1 MNLQKQ
7 RGSSSTNG
15 DDISGA
21 TDEWFPEG
29 FEERM
34 RAKNTGLLI
43 HGLAPAVAILAHA
56 SIGTFL
62 SHYGW
67 NSVLEST
74 AHGVPV
80 VAWPLNAQVL
90 EEWGS
95 CVELCRGNAP
105 DSPAL
110 ERERV
115 AEVVEMVIGSMEM
128 AAKTRQCVKKIQEM
142 IAPALEDGGSSMNT
156 LKEFFAL
163 LTLRDRTMPMKL

>member
-1 MNLQKQ
+1 MVTISAGPQTSGSRKGSRKGCEPRT
-7 RGSSSTNG
+7 RGSSFTC
-15 DDISGA
+15 
-21 TDEWFPEG
+21 WLPQ
-29 FEERM
+29 
-34 RAKNTGLLI
+34 
-43 HGLAPAVAILAHA
+43 VAILAHA

-80 VAWPLNAQVL
+80 VAWPLNVQVL

-95 CVELCRGNAP
+95 CVELCRGNVP

-142 IAPALEDGGSSMNT
+142 IAPALEDGGSSMDT

-163 LTLRDRTMPMKL
+163 LMLRDRTMPMKL